1 MPQPLGEPCPPA
13 SPCSGKECRSTSIK
27 PIRWRPV
34 TDALTIYEPSR
45 SARLTEKGKSL
56 SKTSKPAWP
65 APRPLFIDAERAR
78 LRRTDGSDLRA
89 WDLDGRQ
96 LCLLEL
102 MLSGALTPHDRYIG
116 AGDHAAVLE
125 HASLADGTPCPWP
138 LALEVTE
145 AFANTVNVG
154 ETLALR
160 DSEGLLVAT
169 LELEEIYAVDA
180 DAVAAALF
188 PSGALFDA
196 EPSAGR
202 DWAQGQNTHRLAGR
216 LIGIEPVFHYDFAGL
231 RTPPSELLGRI
242 QRRRWRKVLAIVT
255 RRPLGPGEHAVVQRR
270 ARELEA
276 NVLLLPEAGMAA
288 PGDARYYARLRAL
301 EIALPRF
308 AEQSAEITIAP
319 LPRPL
324 GSPREIGL
332 RHLVARN
339 YGATHLLMLDTDGRP
354 DGLEGVDVDLLQGLD
369 AVIGIEA
376 VAGGRPYHVA
386 ERGLFCLEDEAPE
399 GANAQPCDSGEL
411 LERLAAGERIPDWL
425 GWPEILPALRQAW
438 PPRAAQGFT
447 LFLTGLSGSG
457 KSTIARALLGLLMEE
472 GSRRVTLLDGD
483 IVRKNLSSELGF
495 SREHRDLNIRRI
507 GFVASEITKNGGIAI
522 CAPIAPYAGT
532 RRAVRSLIER
542 GGGFVEVHVSTPL
555 ETCEARDRKGLYAK
569 ARAGLITEFTGIS
582 DPYEVP
588 ENPEIR
594 IDTSEIAPDE
604 GAQAIVLKLRA
615 LGYLSAESRG

>member
-216 LIGIEPVFHYDFAGL
+216 LIGIEPVFLGFLKGQFVPVIFDFFGHADDLKEFDRTVIGVEL
-231 RTPPSELLGRI
+231 RLNFSFDAENFLGRL
-242 QRRRWRKVLAIVT
+242 Q
-255 RRPLGPGEHAVVQRR
+255 
-270 ARELEA
+270 
-276 NVLLLPEAGMAA
+276 
-288 PGDARYYARLRAL
+288 
-301 EIALPRF
+301 
-308 AEQSAEITIAP
+308 
-319 LPRPL
+319 
-324 GSPREIGL
+324 
-332 RHLVARN
+332 
-339 YGATHLLMLDTDGRP
+339 
-354 DGLEGVDVDLLQGLD
+354 DGLLKCLSKSVTLD
-369 AVIGIEA
+369 A
-376 VAGGRPYHVA
+376 
-386 ERGLFCLEDEAPE
+386 L
-399 GANAQPCDSGEL
+399 
-411 LERLAAGERIPDWL
+411 
-425 GWPEILPALRQAW
+425 IL
-438 PPRAAQGFT
+438 
-447 LFLTGLSGSG
+447 
-457 KSTIARALLGLLMEE
+457 
-472 GSRRVTLLDGD
+472 
-483 IVRKNLSSELGF
+483 
-495 SREHRDLNIRRI
+495 RDLVDHMIK
-507 GFVASEITKNGGIAI
+507 V
-522 CAPIAPYAGT
+522 
-532 RRAVRSLIER
+532 
-542 GGGFVEVHVSTPL
+542 
-555 ETCEARDRKGLYAK
+555 
-569 ARAGLITEFTGIS
+569 
-582 DPYEVP
+582 
-588 ENPEIR
+588 
-594 IDTSEIAPDE
+594 
-604 GAQAIVLKLRA
+604 
-615 LGYLSAESRG
+615 